1 MDSFLCGMAPI
12 NLPKKNARPD
22 EKIFRGELLR
32 QQEQDTRIGKNH
44 LISNEKRLNT
54 QQDDDILPAAI
65 RKTIQENHPHEK
77 NHRQHGQQ

>member
-1 MDSFLCGMAPI
+1 MKKFSGGSCSVNRSRIPELGKIISFEA
-12 NLPKKNARPD
+12 
-22 EKIFRGELLR
+22 
-32 QQEQDTRIGKNH
+32 
-44 LISNEKRLNT
+44 ISNDKGLNT

>member
-1 MDSFLCGMAPI
+1 MQDRM
-12 NLPKKNARPD
+12 KKF
-22 EKIFRGELLR
+22 FRGELLR

-44 LISNEKRLNT
+44 LIPNYKRLNT
-54 QQDDDILPAAI
+54 QQDNDILSASI